1 MASQLWPMA
10 TELHVGESGGMLPQK
25 ILNFRPSES
34 DSEALQGT
42 SFQAHFTTS
51 FVQIVQLSK

>member
-34 DSEALQGT
+34 DSEACKCIRKKYLRLNLP
-42 SFQAHFTTS
+42 FQY
-51 FVQIVQLSK
+51 L